1 MAKYRNKQ
9 GLEDLEKSIEQ
20 DIAAQQSAE
29 PEIEAVGAE
38 EETFKKRYGDLRRH
52 TQTLLQQKDQEIAN
66 VRQQLETAAKGQIRF
81 PKTDEEID
89 AWSKKYPDVAK
100 IVDTIAQKRAGEV
113 MDGLRQGEERLR
125 KLETQLTRKDAEQQ
139 LLRMHPDFA
148 QIRQD
153 PAFHEWVQLQPSNI
167 QDALYKNNTDA
178 RAAARAIDLY
188 KIDTKKSKSSNKSAA
203 QAVGPTSSTPPPAN
217 GNFKYS
223 ESMVDKM
230 SSADFAKH
238 EEAIIEAMS
247 SGKFLYDL
255 SGAAR

>member
-1 MAKYRNKQ
+1 MAKYRNNQ

-20 DIAAQQSAE
+20 DIAAQQPAE

-52 TQTLLQQKDQEIAN
+52 TQHPLQQKDQEIAN
-66 VRQQLETAAKGQIRF
+66 VKQQLETSAKGQIRF
-81 PKTDEEID
+81 PKTDEEIEE
-89 AWSKKYPDVAK
+89 WSKKYPDVAK
-100 IVDTIAQKRAGEV
+100 IVDTIAAKRAGEV

-125 KLETQLTRKDAEQQ
+125 KLETKLTRKDAEQQ
-139 LLRMHPDFA
+139 LLKMHPDFA

-153 PAFHEWVQLQPSNI
+153 SAFHDCVQLQPAVI

-188 KIDTKKSKSSNKSAA
+188 KVDTKKSKWTNKSAA
-203 QAVGPTSSTPPPAN
+203 QAVGRTSSTQAPTDN
-217 GNFKYS
+217 NFKYS

-238 EEAIIEAMS
+238 EEAIMEAMS